1 LIYLLGGAIKIVNGA
16 LASVIEVNVCE
27 PILFLAQKSF
37 RKIAYGV
44 EMLCYYL
51 TQSHPKPIGLF
62 FIQLSLQQESGA

>member
-1 LIYLLGGAIKIVNGA
+1 MNQCCSESLG
-16 LASVIEVNVCE
+16 E
-27 PILFLAQKSF
+27 AQPPPNFPAKKPF

-51 TQSHPKPIGLF
+51 TQSHPQPFGLF